1 MRPLTWYPQDS
12 GTAANRQPISFVD
25 YQIPTKAGVVFTNE
39 MEGPP
44 LVYQQALNNA
54 LSHFDGTALLEEKK
68 ERKLTT
74 EERET
79 LEGCKLL
86 QSILH
91 DLDVGLEKVSSFAA
105 YENDLYDKVIPTLY
119 GRFEELD
126 EESSLVL
133 QVRFIC
139 CIPR

>member
-1 MRPLTWYPQDS
+1 MYTQELP
-12 GTAANRQPISFVD
+12 
-25 YQIPTKAGVVFTNE
+25 
-39 MEGPP
+39 GPP

-54 LSHFDGTALLEEKK
+54 LSHFDGTELLEEQE
-68 ERKLTT
+68 ERKLSTL
-74 EERET
+74 ERET

-91 DLDVGLEKVSSFAA
+91 DLDVGLESLSSFAA
-105 YENDLYDKVIPTLY
+105 YEDDLYQKVIPTLY

-133 QVRFIC
+133 QVC
-139 CIPR
+139 KMWECIFLFLSSAE